1 MELGRLSM
9 DVGMEYEV
17 LLLQLGSLTRKHYA
31 AEETLRE
38 QQEKLE
44 NAIKRMS
51 KKNANL
57 EKLQRESLS
66 NTILK
71 LLGSYQRHVAFEEN
85 DIISAKLTFDKAY
98 ALKIEAHRSVI
109 ALEYEIEEKKHRI
122 REVKEDLIRRNIALE
137 DTVTEIEQQIIRL
150 RYEYV
155 QTLEAE
161 EASYQLLEIIT
172 DIMATLDTSQTVSN
186 WDQITE
192 IDYLLNHVAPE
203 ELDVAEAMLLDLER
217 KTQNLERELHDLRY
231 IYESEYQTLTQAGP
245 AITTFFKDLFSDWST
260 KAVVEKS
267 LVQLKQLE
275 NNVTDL
281 LAKISTEKSRLEQ
294 EYASLTEK

>member
-1 MELGRLSM
+1 M
-9 DVGMEYEV
+9 DVGMEYEI
-17 LLLQLGSLTRKHYA
+17 LLLQLGSLARKHYA
-31 AEETLRE
+31 AEESLRE
-38 QQEKLE
+38 QEDRLE
-44 NAIKRMS
+44 SAIKRMS
-51 KKNANL
+51 IKNANL

-66 NTILK
+66 NTIMK
-71 LLGSYQRHVAFEEN
+71 LFGSYQRQVDHETN
-85 DIISAKLTFDKAY
+85 DIIRTKLEFDKAY
-98 ALKIEAHRSVI
+98 SLKIAAHRQVVS
-109 ALEYEIEEKKHRI
+109 LSYEIEEKKNRI
-122 REVKEDLIRRNIALE
+122 REVKENLIRHNTALE
-137 DTVTEIEQQIIRL
+137 NVITETEQQTIRL

-172 DIMATLDTSQTVSN
+172 DIMANLDTSQTVSN
-186 WDQITE
+186 WDLITE

-217 KTQNLERELHDLRY
+217 KTQNLERELHDLNY

-245 AITTFFKDLFSDWST
+245 AITKFFEDLFSDWST

-275 NNVTDL
+275 DNVLDL
-281 LAKISTEKSRLEQ
+281 MTKISTEKVRLEQ
-294 EYASLTEK
+294 AYSSLMDKKERL